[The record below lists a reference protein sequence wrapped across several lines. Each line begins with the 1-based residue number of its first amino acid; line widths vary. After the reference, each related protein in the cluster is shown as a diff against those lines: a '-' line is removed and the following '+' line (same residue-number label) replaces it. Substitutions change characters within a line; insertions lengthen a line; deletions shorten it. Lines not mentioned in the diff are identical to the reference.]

1 MPKRHPDVAALL
13 KSLQGSDV
21 EVVNFDGYYGD
32 GNGRAIVTPD
42 PPKQHKYRAQ
52 KTEVDGITFD
62 SKAEAERYVRL
73 RATQHAGHISDL
85 TLQPTF
91 VLIDG
96 FTDSYGTRH
105 RAITYKADF
114 KYLDCDGN
122 VIVEDVKGI
131 QTPVFRLKHK
141 LLMFRYCLGS
151 NPQFEFRI
159 VDKQGREK

>member
-1 MPKRHPDVAALL
+1 MTKRPNDIAELL
-13 KSLQGSDV
+13 RNLKNSDV
-21 EVVNFDGYYGD
+21 EVLSFDGYS
-32 GNGRAIVTPD
+32 RAVVTPD

-62 SKAEAERYVRL
+62 SKAEAERYVTL
-73 RATQHAGHISDL
+73 KAMERAGDISDL
-85 TLQPTF
+85 ALQPAF

-96 FTDSYGTRH
+96 FTDSFGTRH

-114 KYLDCDGN
+114 KYLDRDGN
-122 VIVEDVKGI
+122 VVVEDVKGI

-159 VDKQGREK
+159 VDKNGKEKP